1 MCIRD
6 RSTQSTWGS
15 KSNYSRK
22 MVNSTPKRGLE
33 LNGLKLTVSGIF
45 GALIGILTS
54 VVVNS
59 CLAEISINPFFSLE
73 SESPL
78 CGVFSHQKNTPS
90 FPTRRASY
98 SFSPSWQFHKTQEE
112 MNFRFQIIASGL
124 FCFIVEKDI
133 FRNWSPLSKVP
144 LYGVLGMSICF
155 AIVFSIVDLINY
167 ICGICQR
174 IHSKPIVDTPPQVSV
189 FYINSKYQHGPRF
202 TPCS

>member
-59 CLAEISINPFFSLE
+59 CLAEISINPFFSLVRE
-73 SESPL
+73 NAL
-78 CGVFSHQKNTPS
+78 
-90 FPTRRASY
+90 FP
-98 SFSPSWQFHKTQEE
+98 K
-112 MNFRFQIIASGL
+112 IIAVFRDSFYRNRNRHCVAYSHIKRTLHHFRQEGL
-124 FCFIVEKDI
+124 LIP
-133 FRNWSPLSKVP
+133 FRH
-144 LYGVLGMSICF
+144 LG
-155 AIVFSIVDLINY
+155 N
-167 ICGICQR
+167 
-174 IHSKPIVDTPPQVSV
+174 
-189 FYINSKYQHGPRF
+189 F
-202 TPCS
+202 TKHKRK